1 MQVVSDITYILDITG
16 LANQI
21 LHICIYVCV
30 YIYIFYMYIYNIY
43 ITYIYYIYIYIY
55 ISHKIVYSEKKNFTN
70 NILRLL
76 GVKHTKLYS
85 FNLS

>member
-30 YIYIFYMYIYNIY
+30 YIYIFIHTWLLNLWHISSESHG
-43 ITYIYYIYIYIY
+43 ITLNTLTE
-55 ISHKIVYSEKKNFTN
+55 SLSQRSSQNADAST
-70 NILRLL
+70 
-76 GVKHTKLYS
+76 GVVDEVLYATDTAAC
-85 FNLS
+85 